1 MHATIIGAG
10 VLGRVYGVRMAQAGA
25 EISFVVRPSRLAEV
39 SPFVI
44 EQVKHGGD
52 RRDVLSSP
60 RRVASIDER
69 SNIILV
75 AIRFDQLDVGSAAGA
90 RATGDLVELLRRSA
104 PRSAPILVLSPMMP
118 AQRAAIEGATGRRL
132 IAVMPGVAGYL
143 NDHDVVRYWVPT
155 VTSTLLD
162 DLPASAIGEPA
173 RILLESLPRY
183 MTKIGL
189 PARLERDVGKL
200 NAATTTEFFPL
211 IAAIDAGGG
220 VDGVLG
226 DKELL
231 ATVLDAAKE
240 SNTLAHKVGKPATW
254 AELLTKFVGPYT
266 LKPGV
271 MLAKRL
277 APESVHFV
285 ERHFGPKLHAQH
297 IAMGEAILELGRE
310 HGVAMPALGKLMG
323 ALRMKPDA

>member
-1 MHATIIGAG
+1 MHTTIIGAG
-10 VLGRVYGVRMAQAGA
+10 VLGRVYGVRLAQAGA
-25 EISFVVRPSRLAEV
+25 EVSFVVRPSRLAET

-52 RRDVLSSP
+52 RRDVLASP

-69 SNIILV
+69 SNVVIVTL
-75 AIRFDQLDVGSAAGA
+75 RFDQLDAGSG
-90 RATGDLVELLRRSA
+90 GDLIELLRRSA

-132 IAVMPGVAGYL
+132 VAAMPGVAGYL
-143 NDHDVVRYWVPT
+143 NNQDVVRYWVPT

-173 RILLESLPRY
+173 RVLLESLPRY

-189 PARLERDVGKL
+189 PTRLERDVARL

-211 IAAIDAGGG
+211 VAAIDAGGG
-220 VDGVLG
+220 VDGVLS

-231 ATVLDAAKE
+231 AIVVEAAKE
-240 SNTLAHKVGKPATW
+240 SNALAHKLGKPATW
-254 AELLTKFVGPYT
+254 AHLLTKFVGPFT

-277 APESVHFV
+277 VPESVHFV
-285 ERHFGPKLHAQH
+285 EHHFGPKLHDQH
-297 IAMGEAILELGRE
+297 IAMGDAILELGRE
-310 HGVAMPALGKLMG
+310 HGTPMPALARLMAVLRAKQG
-323 ALRMKPDA
+323 A